1 MALFN
6 PLGKCTN
13 ARKTLRQ
20 KAMTLN
26 VLTKRTA
33 KRTVKMVRESARI
46 VLLKTRIAKNKT
58 AKNKIARNKT
68 AKNNVVLLAKS
79 SVARS
84 K

>member
-1 MALFN
+1 
-6 PLGKCTN
+6 
-13 ARKTLRQ
+13 
-20 KAMTLN
+20 
-26 VLTKRTA
+26 
-33 KRTVKMVRESARI
+33 MVRESARI
-46 VLLKTRIAKNKT
+46 VLLKTRI